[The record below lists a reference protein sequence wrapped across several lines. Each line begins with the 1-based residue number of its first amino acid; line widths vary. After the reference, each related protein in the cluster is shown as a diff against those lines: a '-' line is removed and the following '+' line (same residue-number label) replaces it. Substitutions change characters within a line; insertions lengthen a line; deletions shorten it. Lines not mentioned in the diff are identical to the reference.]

1 MSTEKQ
7 IAANHRN
14 AQSST
19 GPRTPEGKA
28 RSSLNAVKHGL
39 TAAQI
44 LIPSESADD
53 FESHAASFRDR
64 FAPIDS
70 VESFLVDQMI
80 VAAWR
85 LRRTRFLESKIYAQ
99 RAFEVDRHQ
108 KEREEELTDAA
119 DHIVTGYRR
128 ECSGTNSLENIS
140 RQETRIERA
149 FYRAMHEL
157 NRLRNPKGKTPSKP
171 ILQNEPNSGAG
182 RGAGDRGAGL
192 QPAAVAFTKTRKRVA
207 AESSPDRGADEA
219 VRPKKGRWRSSS
231 CVITSE
237 GELSGSGGPNLLK
250 PAGSGGRLSGY
261 RESALLWT
269 WQAEKTRWGIATLC

>member
-64 FAPIDS
+64 FAPVDS

-149 FYRAMHEL
+149 FYRALYEL
-157 NRLRNPKGKTPSKP
+157 NRLRNPKGKTPSEP
-171 ILQNEPNSGAG
+171 ILQNEPNFPPSAG
-182 RGAGDRGAGL
+182 DLVASSATCGAGDL
-192 QPAAVAFTKTRKRVA
+192 VACDLDT
-207 AESSPDRGADEA
+207 AESSPERHVDGC
-219 VRPKKGRWRSSS
+219 PPPKGRRRRNS

-237 GELSGSGGPNLLK
+237 VADL
-250 PAGSGGRLSGY
+250 AGAVG
-261 RESALLWT
+261 
-269 WQAEKTRWGIATLC
+269 ATG

>member
-1 MSTEKQ
+1 MSRKQ
-7 IAANHRN
+7 QEANRRN
-14 AQSST
+14 AQLST
-19 GPRTPEGKA
+19 GPRTLDGKA
-28 RSSLNAVKHGL
+28 RSSLNALTHGL

-64 FAPIDS
+64 FAPVDS

-85 LRRTRFLESKIYAQ
+85 LRRTRFLESKIFAQ

-149 FYRAMHEL
+149 FYRALHEL
-157 NRLRNPKGKTPSKP
+157 NRLRNPKVKTPSKP
-171 ILQNEPNSGAG
+171 ILQNEPNFPTSADCGAG
-182 RGAGDRGAGL
+182 LQPPAVADRGAGL
-192 QPAAVAFTKTRKRVA
+192 QPAAVASA
-207 AESSPDRGADEA
+207 AEPNPDRSLGFDQLAA
-219 VRPKKGRWRSSS
+219 Q
-231 CVITSE
+231 
-237 GELSGSGGPNLLK
+237 PN
-250 PAGSGGRLSGY
+250 PSDIIIPINFRQPIS
-261 RESALLWT
+261 
-269 WQAEKTRWGIATLC
+269 

>member
-7 IAANHRN
+7 NEANRRN
-14 AQSST
+14 AQLST
-19 GPRTPEGKA
+19 GPRTPEGKTT
-28 RSSLNAVKHGL
+28 SSLNALKHGL

-64 FAPIDS
+64 WVPVDS

-85 LRRTRFLESKIYAQ
+85 LRRTRFLESSVYAQ
-99 RAFEVDRHQ
+99 RAFEVARNQ
-108 KEREEELTDAA
+108 REREEELTDAA

-128 ECSGTNSLENIS
+128 ECSGTNSLDNIS

-157 NRLRNPKGKTPSKP
+157 ARLRKPAPPAAQP
-171 ILQNEPNSGAG
+171 ILQNEPNCGAG
-182 RGAGDRGAGL
+182 FQPAAVASAAESNPHRGAGL
-192 QPAAVAFTKTRKRVA
+192 QPAAVAFTETRKRVA
-207 AESSPDRGADEA
+207 AEPNPDRGAGFHPGEVALADPIGAAHRARSVGPPVLA
-219 VRPKKGRWRSSS
+219 VAR
-231 CVITSE
+231 
-237 GELSGSGGPNLLK
+237 
-250 PAGSGGRLSGY
+250 
-261 RESALLWT
+261 
-269 WQAEKTRWGIATLC
+269 

>member
-14 AQSST
+14 AQLST
-19 GPRTPEGKA
+19 GPRTPDGKA
-28 RSSLNAVKHGL
+28 RSSLNALTHGL

-64 FAPIDS
+64 FAPVDS

-85 LRRTRFLESKIYAQ
+85 LRRTRFLESKIFAQ

-149 FYRAMHEL
+149 FYRALHEL
-157 NRLRNPKGKTPSKP
+157 NRLRNPKGKTPSEP
-171 ILQNEPNSGAG
+171 ILQNEPNFPSSASDLVPSNAG
-182 RGAGDRGAGL
+182 NLSPVLSPCGAGDLVACDPDGAEPNPSDIIIPINFR
-192 QPAAVAFTKTRKRVA
+192 QPKAAVIL
-207 AESSPDRGADEA
+207 SPM
-219 VRPKKGRWRSSS
+219 VPS
-231 CVITSE
+231 
-237 GELSGSGGPNLLK
+237 
-250 PAGSGGRLSGY
+250 
-261 RESALLWT
+261 
-269 WQAEKTRWGIATLC
+269 

>member
-1 MSTEKQ
+1 MGLDARTRKSVGHAGIPAANHIPLRPQYPTFFNHFPSQPSRPADPYLLPLGMSTEKQ

-44 LIPSESADD
+44 LIPSESADE

-64 FAPIDS
+64 FAPVDS

-149 FYRAMHEL
+149 FYRALHEF
-157 NRLRNPKGKTPSKP
+157 NRLRNPKGKTPTEP
-171 ILQNEPNSGAG
+171 VLQNEPNFPSS
-182 RGAGDRGAGL
+182 AGDLVIVEPPNQVRITARTLAGA
-192 QPAAVAFTKTRKRVA
+192 V
-207 AESSPDRGADEA
+207 D
-219 VRPKKGRWRSSS
+219 
-231 CVITSE
+231 
-237 GELSGSGGPNLLK
+237 GS
-250 PAGSGGRLSGY
+250 Y
-261 RESALLWT
+261 
-269 WQAEKTRWGIATLC
+269 